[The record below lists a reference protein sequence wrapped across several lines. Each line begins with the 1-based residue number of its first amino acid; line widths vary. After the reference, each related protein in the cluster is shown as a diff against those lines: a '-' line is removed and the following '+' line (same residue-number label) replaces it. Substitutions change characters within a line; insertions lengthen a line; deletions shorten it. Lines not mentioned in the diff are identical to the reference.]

1 MPNTVVKMPQLGES
15 VAEGTIGRW
24 LKQPGDRVE
33 RDEPLVEIQ
42 TDKVNAEVPSPV
54 AGVLQEILL
63 PEGATA
69 AVKTDMA
76 IIGEDAPAGP
86 RAEGSGEAPAAESG
100 GPPSAASTGA
110 QRPLEGHGPS

>member
-24 LKQPGDRVE
+24 LKQPGERVE

-42 TDKVNAEVPSPV
+42 TDKVNAEVTSPV
-54 AGVLQEILL
+54 AGILQQILL

-69 AVKTDMA
+69 AVKTEMA
-76 IIGEDAPAGP
+76 VIGDEQVSIAEEP
-86 RAEGSGEAPAAESG
+86 R
-100 GPPSAASTGA
+100 PSAPVAAPPQTFSYDKLAPGGVVGT
-110 QRPLEGHGPS
+110 RDD